1 MFVHPFTSPETG
13 IRSFN
18 CISLMLQMNVFLRKG
33 EAVTNGG
40 CILTFNTRHHYALDE
55 EFLREEEKQ
64 DGRDEHQC

>member
-18 CISLMLQMNVFLRKG
+18 CISLMLQMNFFLSKARLSRT
-33 EAVTNGG
+33 V
-40 CILTFNTRHHYALDE
+40 CILAFNTRHYYALDE
-55 EFLREEEKQ
+55 ELLREEEKQ